1 MGAGMLFWSAASWNE
16 RSGRA
21 LAVLGMVEGF
31 LPPLLVMLAGM
42 RVQPHLLMLLAAAQG
57 AWSLSA
63 AFFLWKKA

>member
-1 MGAGMLFWSAASWNE
+1 MLFWSAASWNE

-21 LAVLGMVEGF
+21 LAILGMVAGF

-57 AWSLSA
+57 AWNLSA